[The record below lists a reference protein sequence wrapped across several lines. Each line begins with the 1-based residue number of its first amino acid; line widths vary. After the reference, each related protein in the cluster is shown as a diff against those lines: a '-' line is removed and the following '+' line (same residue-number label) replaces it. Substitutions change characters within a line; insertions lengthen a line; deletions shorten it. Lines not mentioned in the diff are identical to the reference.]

1 MIFRFP
7 HAIAVA
13 LSLLIISTPAWA
25 QSEGTLTG
33 VVRDATNAGS
43 PGATVAATSQPTR
56 DERTATTGADGSYSL
71 SLPPGTYTV
80 AIALP
85 GFRRVTQTVEITAGG
100 SRQLDATLEAAL
112 TEEVTVTATKREQT
126 LLDVPFSVAAPTEE
140 ILRLRGVDDIEGIA
154 ANVAGLT
161 VQNLGPGQ
169 SQVAIRGVSAG
180 QIVRDQPGVKEQVG
194 VYLDESAV
202 SLSLFTPDL
211 DLFDTNRVE
220 VLRGPQG
227 TLFGSGSLTGTVR
240 YITNQPERNV
250 TKGFAEFDLKF
261 VNGGGA
267 GGDAKVGFN
276 APLGTKAAV
285 RAVAYHD
292 RIAGFI
298 DAVQPDRSVREDV
311 NDGYRTGFRAAA
323 RLEPNDRF
331 TITPRVVYQRVA
343 MDGWNRIDAF
353 NIVANP
359 FTTTRPAV
367 TLGEREQFTQ
377 LQETFDDDF
386 VLADVNLT
394 YRFGDDLSLTSVTSY
409 TYRDLLVVRDST
421 ALTAS
426 VTGGTIGL
434 PQNVYTLDAP
444 LDDATTAKVW
454 TQEVRVAG
462 TGRRFPWVLGG
473 FVSHTDRQ
481 YGQNLLV
488 AGFEQATGIPTT
500 GLRAP
505 RDVLFFSDLGYNLN
519 QFALFGE
526 GTYAVNNAFSLTGG
540 LRYYHFDE
548 DKEQVFDGIF
558 AHDNTGTAIVSQP
571 GSTDANDIAP
581 RFIATYKIAPT
592 SNLNA
597 QVSKGFRLGGIDDP
611 LNVPACTPSD
621 LATFGGQG
629 NWIDESV
636 WNYEVGLK
644 TRVLNGAGAFSVAG
658 FYMDIRDLQATVTAG
673 SCSSRV
679 VFNVPKA
686 RSQGIEIE
694 FEAGAERARQ
704 LRDLH
709 ALQRLRIAVDAHVDR
724 SGRQR
729 HRRVGHRRRG
739 AAADRPE
746 VPAGRG
752 GDVPVGSAAGF
763 ARVRDGHLPAH
774 RVAVH
779 AGRRPG
785 SRHARPAVVRRQH
798 DWRAADP
805 IHVHVQSRAAGLRS
819 GQPPRGSPAQQL
831 GRGALS
837 EQRVRR
843 ARPAV
848 LRPRAWHA
856 GSHRLPDQPA
866 SYLRD
871 FHEGRLLGSGNA
883 HRLGSMFQDVVG
895 DLSANHGRGIARAA
909 EVHAAVRARGDAFL
923 RHVRDPR

>member
-1 MIFRFP
+1 MFRFSR
-7 HAIAVA
+7 AIAVA

-33 VVRDATNAGS
+33 VVRDATNAGI
-43 PGATVAATSQPTR
+43 PGATVAATSQSTR
-56 DERTATTGADGSYSL
+56 DDRTATTGADGSYSL

-80 AIALP
+80 AITLP
-85 GFRRVTQTVEITAGG
+85 GFRRVTQTVDITAGG

-112 TEEVTVTATKREQT
+112 AEEVTVTATKREQT
-126 LLDVPFSVAAPTEE
+126 LLDVPFSVAAPTGET
-140 ILRLRGVDDIEGIA
+140 LRLRGVDDIEGIA

-298 DAVQPDRSVREDV
+298 DAVQPDGAVREDV
-311 NDGYRTGFRAAA
+311 NDGYRTGFRAAV
-323 RLEPNDRF
+323 RLEPNDRIS
-331 TITPRVVYQRVA
+331 ITPRVVYQRAA
-343 MDGWNRIDAF
+343 MNGWNRVDAF

-394 YRFGDDLSLTSVTSY
+394 YRFGDALSLTSVTSY
-409 TYRDLLVVRDST
+409 TYRDILVVRDST

-426 VTGGTIGL
+426 VSGGTIGL

-444 LDDATTAKVW
+444 LNDATTAKVW

-473 FVSHTDRQ
+473 FVSHMDRQ

-488 AGFEQATGIPTT
+488 DGFEQATGIPTT

-505 RDVLFFSDLGYNLN
+505 RDVLFFSDLGYDLN

-526 GTYAVNNAFSLTGG
+526 GTYAVNDAFSLTGG

-592 SNLNA
+592 ANLNA
-597 QVSKGFRLGGIDDP
+597 QVSKGFRLGGINDP
-611 LNVPACTPSD
+611 LNTPVCTPSD
-621 LATFGGQG
+621 LATFGGRD

-686 RSQGIEIE
+686 RSQGIELE
-694 FEAGAERARQ
+694 FELAPNEHVNVAISTIFNDSELRSTLTSTDPAGNVTVVSGIEDGERLPTVPTFQ
-704 LRDLH
+704 L
-709 ALQRLRIAVDAHVDR
+709 
-724 SGRQR
+724 
-729 HRRVGHRRRG
+729 
-739 AAADRPE
+739 AAAATYQWH
-746 VPAGRG
+746 V
-752 GDVPVGSAAGF
+752 
-763 ARVRDGHLPAH
+763 
-774 RVAVH
+774 
-779 AGRRPG
+779 RPG
-785 SRHARPAVVRRQH
+785 SLAYVTGTYQHMGSRFTQVGDQNLGTLDLLSFGASTIGAPLTQSTFTYDPELPAYDLVNLRV
-798 DWRAADP
+798 
-805 IHVHVQSRAAGLRS
+805 GLRRNHWDVALYLNNVFDERALLS
-819 GQPPRGSPAQQL
+819 FDRERGTLARIGFLTNQPRTFGIST
-831 GRGALS
+831 
-837 EQRVRR
+837 RV
-843 ARPAV
+843 
-848 LRPRAWHA
+848 
-856 GSHRLPDQPA
+856 
-866 SYLRD
+866 D
-871 FHEGRLLGSGNA
+871 F
-883 HRLGSMFQDVVG
+883 
-895 DLSANHGRGIARAA
+895 
-909 EVHAAVRARGDAFL
+909 
-923 RHVRDPR
+923 